1 MPLLFLVGGARSGKS
16 RLARLLAQRTGGPVT
31 FIATGQA
38 RDREMEERIARHRD
52 ERPAG
57 WRTIEAPLDL
67 RGALS
72 SVDAGDCVIVD
83 CLTLWVANLLE
94 AGAGVDEVLA
104 AARTC
109 AQRAAGRGPTTT
121 IVVSNE
127 VGLGIVPT
135 SALARAYRDAL
146 GSTNAAFADA
156 ADRSLLV
163 VAGRALELR
172 AFGAFL
178 DQADSGSSWDRG
190 IRLPTKPP
198 SGMNT

>member
-31 FIATGQA
+31 FIATGEA
-38 RDREMEERIARHRD
+38 RDREMEERIGRHRD

-57 WRTIEAPLDL
+57 WRTLEAPLDL
-67 RGALS
+67 QGALA

-94 AGAGVDEVLA
+94 AGVGVEEVLA
-104 AARTC
+104 ASQTC
-109 AQRAAGRGPTTT
+109 ARQAAGRGPTT

-127 VGLGIVPT
+127 VGLGIVPAN
-135 SALARAYRDAL
+135 ALARAYRDAL
-146 GSTNAAFADA
+146 GSTNAAFAEA

-163 VAGRALELR
+163 VAGRALELQ
-172 AFGAFL
+172 AFDAFS
-178 DQADSGSSWDRG
+178 DPGGSGRSRDRG

>member
-109 AQRAAGRGPTTT
+109 AQRAAGRGPTT

-178 DQADSGSSWDRG
+178 DQVDSGSSWDRG

>member
-16 RLARLLAQRTGGPVT
+16 RLARLVAQRTGDPVT
-31 FIATGQA
+31 FIATGEP
-38 RDREMEERIARHRD
+38 RDREMEERIGRHRD

-67 RGALS
+67 RRALS

-109 AQRAAGRGPTTT
+109 AQRAAGRGPTT

-127 VGLGIVPT
+127 VGLGIVPI

-172 AFGAFL
+172 AFGTFL
-178 DQADSGSSWDRG
+178 DQAESASSWDRG